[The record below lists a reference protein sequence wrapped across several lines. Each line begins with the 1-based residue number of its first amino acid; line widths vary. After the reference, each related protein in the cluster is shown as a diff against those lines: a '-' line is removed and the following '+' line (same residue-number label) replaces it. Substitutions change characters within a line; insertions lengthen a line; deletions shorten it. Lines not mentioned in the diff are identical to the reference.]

1 MKKCY
6 LVVVLLF
13 LFPLTV
19 FAKSKTYN
27 MAIEPKWGWYFPDD
41 RNWWKEGSAQR
52 RYSFFGGLEGKY
64 EFLDSTDISLG
75 LSFIRETWE
84 RENQQDPNENLFN
97 SIDMFPADLSINY
110 RFRSHSKQF
119 LVPYVGIGL
128 DYIYGKE
135 RQVNTVRFHRYGY
148 HLTLGGQLL
157 LDFFMDEEGSTSE
170 LDEKFGINA
179 AYLFFE
185 GRYADLDN
193 FDADI
198 DGHDI
203 SGYFYS
209 MGIVLEF

>member
-1 MKKCY
+1 MKKY
-6 LVVVLLF
+6 YVVAVLLI

-19 FAKSKTYN
+19 FAKSKTHD
-27 MAIEPKWGWYFPDD
+27 MAIEPKWGWYFPDN
-41 RNWWKEGSAQR
+41 RSWWKEGSAQR

-64 EFLDSTDISLG
+64 EFLDSTEMRLG
-75 LSFIRETWE
+75 LSFIRESWE
-84 RENQQDPNENLFN
+84 RTDPNSNVILFN
-97 SIDMFPADLSINY
+97 SIEMFPVDLSINY
-110 RFRSHSKQF
+110 RLKSHRRQF
-119 LVPYVGIGL
+119 LVPYCGIGL

-135 RQVNTVRFHRYGY
+135 RGKPTKRFHRYGY
-148 HLTLGGQLL
+148 HLTLGGQMLL
-157 LDFFMDEEGSTSE
+157 NFFITEENADFE

-179 AYLFFE
+179 VYLFLE

-193 FDADI
+193 FDADL